1 MGLQGSHPP
10 LDHGFQGPPLPR
22 QRALAVFA
30 DGCDLSTLRLL
41 RPGFRHCFCVLG
53 SGSTWT
59 VCDPLKTRLEIRT
72 FSGLTE
78 AELARHFHERALLV
92 LAGEVAAD
100 RSRRPLRL
108 RALTCVEVVKR
119 ALNVDLPA
127 VLTPFQLYRALLA
140 LAPPLIPF
148 VVHRPDHP
156 NPKSFDS
163 AH

>member
-10 LDHGFQGPPLPR
+10 LDRGFQGPPLPP
-22 QRALAVFA
+22 QRALVVFA
-30 DGCDLSTLRLL
+30 DRCDLSTLRVL

-72 FSGLTE
+72 FSGPSE
-78 AELARHFHERALLV
+78 AELARHFHERELLV
-92 LAGEVAAD
+92 LVGEVAAD
-100 RSRRPLRL
+100 RLRRPLRL

-119 ALNVDLPA
+119 ALNVDLPT
-127 VLTPFQLYRALLA
+127 VLTPFQLHRALLA
-140 LAPPLIPF
+140 LPPPLIPF
-148 VVHRPDHP
+148 AAHRPDNP
-156 NPKSFDS
+156 NLKSFDS